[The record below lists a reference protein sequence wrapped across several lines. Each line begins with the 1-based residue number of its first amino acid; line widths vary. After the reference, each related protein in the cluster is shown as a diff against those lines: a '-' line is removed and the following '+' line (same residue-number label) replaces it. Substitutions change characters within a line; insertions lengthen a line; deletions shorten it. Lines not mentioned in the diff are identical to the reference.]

1 MITGYRWFDW
11 GRRLDRVISLVHST
25 MSTNSCFSCLR
36 STLRQLMF
44 CFFVSS
50 TLLTFTLVQCDFG
63 VWISSSHMCIS
74 MADYHDWNSNHRT
87 ESPYQLMCMY
97 NVKNIHVTLPNSLD
111 LELTGS
117 RYVSAFEHGC
127 FPRPGQWTPRQH
139 FRMQQPSAMT
149 TWFWNCWNT
158 LDTRTD
164 LRFFFPVGVELLWF
178 CIKKI
183 MMCKDV

>member
-1 MITGYRWFDW
+1 MVWLGQKIR
-11 GRRLDRVISLVHST
+11 
-25 MSTNSCFSCLR
+25 SCHFVSPQYNEHKQL
-36 STLRQLMF
+36 LLMF
-44 CFFVSS
+44 KIHTTAIDVFLFVSS
-50 TLLTFTLVQCDFG
+50 TILTFTLVQCDFG

-164 LRFFFPVGVELLWF
+164 LRFFFQWVWSSCGF
-178 CIKKI
+178 G
-183 MMCKDV
+183 